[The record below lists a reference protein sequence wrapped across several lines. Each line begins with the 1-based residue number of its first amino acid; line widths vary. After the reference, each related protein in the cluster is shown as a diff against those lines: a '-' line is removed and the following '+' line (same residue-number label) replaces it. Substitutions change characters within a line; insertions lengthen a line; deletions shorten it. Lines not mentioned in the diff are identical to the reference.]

1 MEKYDY
7 FEKLDHNPYEDLIWN
22 IPEQKTGTVAVIG
35 GNSQS
40 FATIA
45 KVSEHLTSRF
55 PLKTIRTVL
64 PDKLKSK
71 LPPLPDLFFMPS
83 TDSGSFAKSDQ
94 LIETAS
100 DSGFTILLGDFSKNS
115 ATAIAITELIK
126 RTDNPI
132 TITRDAVDLICS
144 DANDFIERENVC
156 YVATLSQLQKLF
168 RAVYYPKVLLLSMP
182 ITQLAEALHK
192 FTLSYPTTI
201 VTFHVGQIVVAAKG
215 QVISVPITNTNYS
228 QLTIWQG
235 QLASNI
241 ATLNFYNPNQPLE
254 STVAALF
261 YQ

>member
-1 MEKYDY
+1 
-7 FEKLDHNPYEDLIWN
+7 
-22 IPEQKTGTVAVIG
+22 
-35 GNSQS
+35 
-40 FATIA
+40 
-45 KVSEHLTSRF
+45 
-55 PLKTIRTVL
+55 
-64 PDKLKSK
+64 
-71 LPPLPDLFFMPS
+71 
-83 TDSGSFAKSDQ
+83 
-94 LIETAS
+94 
-100 DSGFTILLGDFSKNS
+100 
-115 ATAIAITELIK
+115 
-126 RTDNPI
+126 
-132 TITRDAVDLICS
+132 
-144 DANDFIERENVC
+144 
-156 YVATLSQLQKLF
+156 
-168 RAVYYPKVLLLSMP
+168 LLSMP